1 MHDVLSTVLE
11 RFGTSPTLAA
21 AGLLAVASCVASA
34 ADGHAHDAD
43 AKPTVPEVGD
53 TVSGDAVVLTAAGDE
68 VTLGSLW
75 EDGPVVVTFYRG
87 GWCPFCTEALQ
98 DWRTRV
104 EELDEAGASF
114 VAITPEKPSYTSAT
128 EEKYDLPYDVYSDAS
143 FAAADTFG
151 LRFSLPAEIQ
161 TRYKGFGIDLGKHNA
176 TETWEL
182 PIPGTFVI
190 DTDGVVRFVYADEDF
205 RKRVEPDEVIA
216 AVRGLQAE

>member
-1 MHDVLSTVLE
+1 MQHFLIATIGRL
-11 RFGTSPTLAA
+11 GTSPPLAA
-21 AGLLAVASCVASA
+21 AGAVALASCVAFA
-34 ADGHAHDAD
+34 ADGHGHDHAE
-43 AKPTVPEVGD
+43 PSVPAVGD
-53 TVSGDAVVLTAAGDE
+53 TVSGDAVVLTAAGEE

-75 EDGPVVVTFYRG
+75 ESGPVVVTFYRG

-104 EELDEAGASF
+104 EELEEAGAYF

-151 LRFSLPAEIQ
+151 LRFSLSSE
-161 TRYKGFGIDLGKHNA
+161 TKTKYKGYGIDLGKHNA
-176 TETWEL
+176 TQTWEL

-190 DTDGVVRFVYADEDF
+190 DSEGVVQFVYADEDF
-205 RKRVEPDEVIA
+205 RKRVDPDEVIA
-216 AVRGLQAE
+216 AVRELGSE